1 MLPIA
6 LLFAGS
12 AVGGYAGIKAYKK
25 IIVEKSQAFFSSA
38 DKQALEPQTKKII
51 TVTSDNKDEIS
62 QQEQETNHYLSVSSV
77 ALGFASAGALFFPP
91 LTLLSVP
98 ISIYA
103 ALPIFK
109 AAYKGITEEHKLKV
123 VILDSVAI
131 TGGFVT
137 GYYFIMAFASF
148 IYFLAA
154 KLLDKTRDT
163 TRKNLVNIFSEQ
175 PRFVWVLKNGV
186 EIETSFDDLQV
197 GDIVVV
203 NAGEIIPVD
212 GIITKGMATIDQQAL
227 TGEAQ
232 PYEKVVGEQVLAASI
247 VLSGQIHIKVEKA
260 GVETIAAQI
269 GEVLNRT
276 AEFEMSLQTR
286 NDKMSEKTVVPTLAT
301 SAVALSTLGASSAV
315 AVLSSNYSE
324 IIRIT
329 TSMGMLNFINLAS
342 KKGILIKDGR
352 SLELLNQID
361 TVVFDKTGTLTL
373 EQPHLSQISI
383 CNGVKE
389 NEVLTYAAAAEHKQN
404 HPIARAILQAANER
418 SLELPEIDDSQYEIG
433 YGIKVK
439 INDQIIQVG
448 SYRFMEAEEIA
459 IPVEILTL
467 QKNSH
472 EQGYSTVYVAR
483 DKQLVGMLELHPT
496 IRPEAKEIIQQLQ
509 QRNLSTYI
517 ISGDHEQPT
526 KQLAD
531 FVGIDNYFANTLPQD
546 KANLIMQLQQEGKSV
561 CFIGD
566 GINDSIA
573 LKKAEVSISL
583 RGASTVATDTAQIIL
598 MDKNL
603 TQLANLFEH
612 AKLFKKN
619 QKNSFASAFVP
630 GVMSVGGI
638 FFLHFGVLSALMLYN
653 VSLFGGVGNA
663 LLPLIKKQ
671 R

>member
-1 MLPIA
+1 MLPIP
-6 LLFAGS
+6 LLFASS
-12 AVGGYAGIKAYKK
+12 AVGVYASIKAYKK
-25 IIVEKSQAFFSSA
+25 IIVKKSQAFLSSA
-38 DKQALEPQTKKII
+38 DKQALEPQTKKML
-51 TVTSDNKDEIS
+51 TVTSEDEIS
-62 QQEQETNHYLSVSSV
+62 QLEQETNHYLSVSSV
-77 ALGFASAGALFFPP
+77 ALGFAGAGILFFPP

-98 ISIYA
+98 ISIYT

-123 VILDSVAI
+123 AVIDSVAI
-131 TGGFVT
+131 TAGFMT
-137 GYYFIMAFASF
+137 GYYFIMAFGSF

-163 TRKNLVNIFSEQ
+163 TRKNLVNIFSDQ
-175 PRFVWVLKNGV
+175 PRFVWLVKNGV
-186 EIETSFDDLQV
+186 EIETPVYELQV

-203 NAGEIIPVD
+203 NAGEMIPVD
-212 GIITKGMATIDQQAL
+212 GMITKGMATIDQQAL

-232 PYEKVVGEQVLAASI
+232 PDEKVVGDQVLAASI
-247 VLSGQIHIKVEKA
+247 VLTGQIHIKVEKA
-260 GVETIAAQI
+260 GVATIAAQI

-276 AEFEMSLQTR
+276 TEFEMSLQTR
-286 NDKMSEKTVVPTLAT
+286 NEEMSEKTVLPTLAT
-301 SAVALSTLGASSAV
+301 GALALSTLGAYSAV
-315 AVLSSNYSE
+315 AVLSSNFSE

-373 EQPHLSQISI
+373 EQPHLSQIYI
-383 CNGVKE
+383 CNGVTE
-389 NEVLTYAAAAEHKQN
+389 NEVLRYAAAAEYKQN
-404 HPIARAILQAANER
+404 HPVAKAILQAANES
-418 SLELPEIDDSQYEIG
+418 SLELPEIDESQYEIG

-448 SYRFMEAEEIA
+448 SHRFMEVEKIA

-496 IRPEAKEIIQQLQ
+496 IRPEAKKIIQQLQ
-509 QRNLSTYI
+509 QRHLSTYI

-526 KQLAD
+526 KQLAEKL
-531 FVGIDNYFANTLPQD
+531 GIDNYFANTLPQD
-546 KANLIMQLQQEGKSV
+546 KANLIVQLQQEGKSV

-603 TQLANLFEH
+603 TQLAYLFEH
-612 AKLFKKN
+612 AKLFENN
-619 QKNSFASAFVP
+619 QKSSLASAFVP
-630 GVMSVGGI
+630 GVISVGGI
-638 FFLHFGVLSALMLYN
+638 FFLHFGVFSALLLYN
-653 VSLFGGVGNA
+653 VSLFAGVGNA
-663 LLPLIKKQ
+663 LLPLIKHSK
-671 R
+671 